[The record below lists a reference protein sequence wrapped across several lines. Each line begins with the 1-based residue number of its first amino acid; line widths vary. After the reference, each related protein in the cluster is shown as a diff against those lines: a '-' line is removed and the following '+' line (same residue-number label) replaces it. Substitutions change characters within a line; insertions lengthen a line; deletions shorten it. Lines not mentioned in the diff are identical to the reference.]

1 MFDSRRDVEHLV
13 CRYRYRSARQIE
25 PPCSLEDEDHLFVV
39 MTVRMR
45 NRTFF
50 DFDPGHGN
58 VFANRNLSLIEITDL
73 FPSHRI
79 PIVES
84 HGLFILS
91 FTHRGTETQRG
102 NSGDETEKSG
112 TTRIPLLASLWFS

>member
-1 MFDSRRDVEHLV
+1 MFASRRDVEHLF
-13 CRYRYRSARQIE
+13 CRYRYRSARKIE

-50 DFDPGHGN
+50 DFNPGHGN
-58 VFANRNLSLIEITDL
+58 VFANRNFSLIEITDL

-84 HGLFILS
+84 HLSTSLILVLCFINQPTFGEPWHHMAQLRADA
-91 FTHRGTETQRG
+91 F
-102 NSGDETEKSG
+102 D
-112 TTRIPLLASLWFS
+112 LVLA